1 MNNLSREG
9 DDTVKSIGYYN
20 GKIGPIE
27 ELTMPI
33 TDRACYFGDGVYDV
47 AYCNSGIMFAAE
59 EHIDRFFR
67 SCGAIGIQLP
77 YTKEELYAIL
87 SDLVARVDGKETLIY
102 FQASRGCAPRGH
114 AFPKDTPP
122 SLMATVTQCPMADP
136 DMLVDL
142 TEAEDIRYLMCNI
155 KTINLL
161 PSVLASQKAAEKGCF
176 ETVLHR
182 GDIVTECAHSN
193 VSILKDGVLITHPAD
208 NYILPGI
215 ARAHLLGAARA
226 LGIPVEERR
235 YTMDELRDAD
245 EVLVSSTSKFCLAA
259 KTLDGAP
266 IGGKDR
272 ETYKRLRAYMV
283 DEFYAYIEARK

>member
-1 MNNLSREG
+1 MTRI
-9 DDTVKSIGYYN
+9 KSIGYYN

-47 AYCNSGIMFAAE
+47 AYCNSGIMFAAD
-59 EHIDRFFR
+59 EHIGRFFR
-67 SCGAIGIQLP
+67 SCEAIGIKLP
-77 YTKEELYAIL
+77 YTKEELYTIL
-87 SDLVARVDGKETLIY
+87 SDLVSRVEGKETLIY

-114 AFPKDTPP
+114 AFPANTTP
-122 SLMATVTQCPMADP
+122 SLMATVTQCPMTDP
-136 DMLVDL
+136 ETLVDL

-182 GDIVTECAHSN
+182 GEIVTECAHSN

-215 ARAHLLGAARA
+215 ARSHLLEAART
-226 LGIPVEERR
+226 LGVPVEERR
-235 YTMDELRDAD
+235 YTMTELKNAD

-259 KTLDGAP
+259 KTLDGES

-272 ETYKRLRAYMV
+272 ETYRRLRAHMV
-283 DEFYAYIEARK
+283 DEFYAYIEAHK